1 MNQSLY
7 FKIIN
12 LLRENEEMTPKQ
24 IFIQIRD
31 YSYENVMNN
40 LVRLLK
46 NEIVTKRREGVNAF
60 YSIKK

>member
-12 LLRENEEMTPKQ
+12 LLRENEEMTPKE
-24 IFIQIRD
+24 IFIQLRV
-31 YSYENVMNN
+31 YSYENIMNN
-40 LVRLLK
+40 LVRLIK